1 MGFEVKAGVFGD
13 FETIEVSDSIKGHH
27 FIFIPDKGALPIK
40 MKFHNLDF
48 VESIDSPEILENDHW
63 FRNFWLMPY
72 PNRTKAGIYEFA
84 GKEHHL
90 EMSTHDTNH
99 ALHGFFYKLWAEDIN
114 VTKDSDTVE
123 ISIDHIYQADQ
134 PGYPF
139 PFDTTIKYQIEA
151 EGIFN
156 IQITI
161 MNAGERV
168 MPFGLGW
175 HPYFKLDQN
184 LSELTVSSGPLLNI
198 ILDELSIPTGEEVLI
213 EDTRDMANAK
223 WDHCFKY
230 QNEPYKYAIESDNY
244 RLTISQGEEFQY
256 LQIFTPGR
264 DSIAVEPMTCGV
276 NALNTKEGLVVLK
289 PGESKSYH
297 LTVELKKL

>member
-48 VESIDSPEILENDHW
+48 VESIDSAEILENDHW

-72 PNRTKAGIYEFA
+72 PNRTKAGIYEFD

-99 ALHGFFYKLWAEDIN
+99 ALHGFFYELWAEDIN
-114 VTKDSDTVE
+114 VTKDSDNVE

-161 MNAGERV
+161 MNTGERV

-198 ILDELSIPTGEEVLI
+198 ILDKLSIPTGEEVLI
-213 EDTRDMANAK
+213 EDTRDMASAK

-230 QNEPYKYAIESDNY
+230 QKEPYKYAIESDNY
-244 RLTISQGEEFQY
+244 RLTISQGEDFQY

-276 NALNTKEGLVVLK
+276 NALNTKEGLIVLK
-289 PGESKSYH
+289 PGESKSYR

>member
-72 PNRTKAGIYEFA
+72 PNRTKAGIYEFI

-114 VTKDSDTVE
+114 VKEESETVE
-123 ISIDHIYQADQ
+123 ITIDHLYQADQ
-134 PGYPF
+134 PGFPF
-139 PFDTTIKYQIEA
+139 PFDVKIQYQIHSK
-151 EGIFN
+151 GIID
-156 IQITI
+156 IQII
-161 MNAGERV
+161 AMNTGERP

-184 LSELTVSSGPLLNI
+184 LSELAVSSGPLINV
-198 ILDELSIPTGEEVLI
+198 ILDELSMPTGNEALL
-213 EDTRDMANAK
+213 EDTSNMASEK

-230 QNEPYKYAIESDNY
+230 QKEPYKYAIESDNY
-244 RLTISQGEEFQY
+244 RLTISQGEEFKY

-264 DSIAVEPMTCGV
+264 ESIAVEPMTCGV

-297 LTVELKKL
+297 LTVELNKL